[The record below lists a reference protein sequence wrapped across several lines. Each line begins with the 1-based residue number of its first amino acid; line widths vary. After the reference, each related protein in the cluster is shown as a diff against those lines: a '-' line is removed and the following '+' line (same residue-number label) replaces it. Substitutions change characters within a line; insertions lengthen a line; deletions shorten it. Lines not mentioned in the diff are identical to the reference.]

1 LAVRAGAF
9 DRFTRELIG
18 YRDELLS
25 GNPVEDHEEFYQR
38 YLVVRE
44 TPKRGLRV
52 DFNED
57 EIQRRRKKYSGFFCI
72 LSNKLKTAEEALDI
86 YRNKDVVEN
95 CFDDLKN
102 HLDMKRLRVHTAPA
116 MDGRLFLQFLALVYV
131 SLIRAATRPD
141 EKLRHLTVREV
152 MEEMET
158 LVRIKYSKRYGEVF
172 TETTPIQRQI
182 MEVFGIELPA

>member
-1 LAVRAGAF
+1 MPNRLPGSW
-9 DRFTRELIG
+9 DLI
-18 YRDELLS
+18 
-25 GNPVEDHEEFYQR
+25 
-38 YLVVRE
+38 VRE
-44 TPKRGLRV
+44 TPKRGIAV

-57 EIQRRRKKYSGFFCI
+57 EIQRRRKRYSGFFCI
-72 LSNKLKTAEEALDI
+72 LSNKIRTAEEALEV

-131 SLIRAATRPD
+131 SAIRTTAQAD
-141 EKLRHLTVREV
+141 AKLKHLTVREV
-152 MEEMET
+152 MEQMET
-158 LVRIKYSKRYGEVF
+158 LARIRYSNRYGEVF
-172 TETTPIQRQI
+172 TETTPIQRTI

>member
-1 LAVRAGAF
+1 M
-9 DRFTRELIG
+9 IG
-18 YRDELLS
+18 YRDEVLS
-25 GNPVEDHEEFYQR
+25 GKPVEDHEEFYRR
-38 YLVVRE
+38 YLIVRE
-44 TPKRGLRV
+44 TPKRGLKV
-52 DFNED
+52 EFNED

-72 LSNKLKTAEEALDI
+72 LTNKIKTAEEALEI

-131 SLIRAATRPD
+131 SSIRTAVQAD
-141 EKLRHLTVREV
+141 EKLRHMTVREV
-152 MEEMET
+152 MEQMET
-158 LVRIKYSKRYGEVF
+158 LVRVKYSNRYGEVF
-172 TETTPIQRQI
+172 TETTPMQRRI